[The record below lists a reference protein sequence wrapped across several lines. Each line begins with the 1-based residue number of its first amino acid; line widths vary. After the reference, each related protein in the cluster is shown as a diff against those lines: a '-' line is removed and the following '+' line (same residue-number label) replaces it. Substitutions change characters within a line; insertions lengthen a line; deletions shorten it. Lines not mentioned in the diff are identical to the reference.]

1 MNWTYLLSYF
11 YYFYF
16 YAELLGNGDGGNLG
30 QGWSVVAVWPA
41 GRCGEAAALWR
52 QIEQYIVI

>member
-1 MNWTYLLSYF
+1 MYILSYF

-16 YAELLGNGDGGNLG
+16 YAELLGNGDVGYLG
-30 QGWSVVAVWPA
+30 QGWTEVAVVWPL